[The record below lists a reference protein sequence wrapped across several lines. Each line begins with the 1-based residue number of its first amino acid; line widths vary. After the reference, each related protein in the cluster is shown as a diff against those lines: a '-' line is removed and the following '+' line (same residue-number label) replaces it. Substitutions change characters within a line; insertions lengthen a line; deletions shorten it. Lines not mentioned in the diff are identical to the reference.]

1 MKYCMKVKRKARN
14 EETYEKYETS
24 PRKQLQ
30 KQDSTLR
37 VLEGALIMNIY

>member
-1 MKYCMKVKRKARN
+1 MKVKRKARN

-37 VLEGALIMNIY
+37 VLRRSTYYEHLLARF